1 MANAPVVQ
9 TLDQIMAD
17 LAPGAQGQLNNINQR
32 RDLIATNATA
42 QKAGLEAAKVKGFN
56 TINNQMTGRGISF
69 GGIGA
74 DEQAQYLAEKYLPA
88 VAGVDMS
95 VNEQNLGLSNEAAK
109 IQSDMRNRGIDIR
122 ESQKR
127 DLNAWQ
133 LNQEQ
138 MAAQAEQARLQ
149 REQELRLTQMKINSE
164 QSISAANRAA
174 QYGGSNAGQNIEI
187 RKQAGGGWDVYVDGK
202 KGVMDLAT
210 AAKATGG
217 SVFSY
222 LSNGSA
228 SDRKAYAAYKK
239 TGDAD
244 ALRNTTGAFYLGGAF

>member
-1 MANAPVVQ
+1 MAAPVVQ

-17 LAPGAQGQLNNINQR
+17 LAPGAQGQIDNINQR

-88 VAGVDMS
+88 VAGVDQS

-109 IQSDMRNRGIDIR
+109 IQSDIRNRGIDIR
-122 ESQKR
+122 ESQKK
-127 DLNAWQ
+127 DLNSWQ

-138 MAAQAEQARLQ
+138 IAAQAEAARLS
-149 REQELRLTQMKINSE
+149 REQDVRLTQMKINADASLA
-164 QSISAANRAA
+164 AANRAA
-174 QYGGSNAGQNIEI
+174 SPTPQIAAIGNMLSSKVG
-187 RKQAGGGWDVYVDGK
+187 KDGK
-202 KGVMDLAT
+202 VSPST
-210 AAKATGG
+210 WQSAKIQWMQQGGDPSSFTSAFANYINQSHYWDYTGT
-217 SVFSY
+217 
-222 LSNGSA
+222 
-228 SDRKAYAAYKK
+228 K
-239 TGDAD
+239 
-244 ALRNTTGAFYLGGAF
+244 